1 VEIYAAAA
9 LLFAA
14 LIAVSFVMFGLAWQL
29 RRLRRRVESLEGR
42 LARVEH
48 PGHHAEP
55 ATHTAAPVMAPPA
68 QPASATPIVVTP
80 PIGTPASAAAAQPN
94 PLRGREPE
102 SLESRIGGQWLLY
115 IGVLAILIGLA
126 YFEKLAFESA
136 WLGETARVVQGA
148 AAGLLLAYGGI
159 RFARAGYLGYGH
171 AIAGAGVAAL
181 YVSIYASFNYYHL
194 IDRTSAFVLM
204 LVVTGSAAA
213 LSDRERSPGLAIF
226 AVGGGY
232 LTPFLLP
239 GANDAQIALFGYD
252 AVLAA
257 GASALATRRTWPL
270 LYATSYV
277 GTLLT
282 IAAWADRF
290 YTPEKFLRT
299 EMFLTLFCGFF
310 AWMLRRCRLRGTL
323 TEQLA
328 WLILLTAP
336 VAYYVASVAIL
347 IDHPTAFLVW
357 VVALSAV
364 GAALAVR
371 RSVVLGLIVA
381 FAVFAPLLAWCNT
394 PIARSHV
401 ADGLSA
407 IIGVYGLALAAQ
419 LRIAPTKREMSAP
432 EIYWLHLNGLG
443 AFAAVY
449 LLLLYDH
456 LALTALA
463 AAVFAIWQAGVAL
476 AVRRDARQHSPHFA
490 ALGFTLAAAAIALQ
504 FDGPAVTIGWGAE
517 GLAIVALGLHARRG
531 WLRAAG
537 FVLFAIAFARA
548 VFLLTA
554 VPIVGQHV
562 LFNPRAACAVFL
574 AAVAYVIAWLH
585 RTGDSRDAAGIRAAF
600 VLLAQVLTLLWL
612 TSEIRTYW
620 SRTNDT
626 LTRQLMLSVTW
637 AAYGTV
643 LVVIGLRRRF
653 APLRIFAMV
662 VLAIT
667 IAKVFV
673 VDLAQLQRV
682 YRVVSMLGLGIMLLL
697 TSYLYQRSRAGTR
710 LGMPQSDGDESGP
723 AAH

>member
-1 VEIYAAAA
+1 
-9 LLFAA
+9 
-14 LIAVSFVMFGLAWQL
+14 
-29 RRLRRRVESLEGR
+29 
-42 LARVEH
+42 
-48 PGHHAEP
+48 
-55 ATHTAAPVMAPPA
+55 
-68 QPASATPIVVTP
+68 
-80 PIGTPASAAAAQPN
+80 
-94 PLRGREPE
+94 
-102 SLESRIGGQWLLY
+102 
-115 IGVLAILIGLA
+115 
-126 YFEKLAFESA
+126 
-136 WLGETARVVQGA
+136 
-148 AAGLLLAYGGI
+148 
-159 RFARAGYLGYGH
+159 
-171 AIAGAGVAAL
+171 
-181 YVSIYASFNYYHL
+181 
-194 IDRTSAFVLM
+194 
-204 LVVTGSAAA
+204 
-213 LSDRERSPGLAIF
+213 
-226 AVGGGY
+226 
-232 LTPFLLP
+232 
-239 GANDAQIALFGYD
+239 
-252 AVLAA
+252 
-257 GASALATRRTWPL
+257 
-270 LYATSYV
+270 
-277 GTLLT
+277 
-282 IAAWADRF
+282 
-290 YTPEKFLRT
+290 
-299 EMFLTLFCGFF
+299 
-310 AWMLRRCRLRGTL
+310 
-323 TEQLA
+323 
-328 WLILLTAP
+328 
-336 VAYYVASVAIL
+336 
-347 IDHPTAFLVW
+347 
-357 VVALSAV
+357 
-364 GAALAVR
+364 
-371 RSVVLGLIVA
+371 
-381 FAVFAPLLAWCNT
+381 
-394 PIARSHV
+394 
-401 ADGLSA
+401 
-407 IIGVYGLALAAQ
+407 
-419 LRIAPTKREMSAP
+419 
-432 EIYWLHLNGLG
+432 
-443 AFAAVY
+443 
-449 LLLLYDH
+449 
-456 LALTALA
+456 LTALA